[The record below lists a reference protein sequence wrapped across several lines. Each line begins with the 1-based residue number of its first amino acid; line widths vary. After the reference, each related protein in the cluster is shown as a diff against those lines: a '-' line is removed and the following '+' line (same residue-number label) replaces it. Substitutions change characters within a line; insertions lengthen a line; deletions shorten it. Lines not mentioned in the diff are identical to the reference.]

1 MKLRFI
7 QRILLLP
14 VTLFFVACSSSS
26 SGGDDDTPPTPPM
39 VASPSSAILIFPED
53 DTECNTGEIINDSQS
68 NVTFEWN
75 ASENTDSYVVNLT
88 NLNTNSTTQ
97 VSVTTNEATI
107 SIERGVPY
115 EWMVTS
121 RASGTTES
129 ANSLA
134 WRFYN
139 EGPGVE
145 NYAPFPAEA
154 ISPSR
159 GANFPSSQTSITL
172 EWDTSDVDNDIAEFE
187 VILDTNIDPTN
198 SLGTTTD
205 KILTDISVVSNT
217 TYYWKVITK
226 DDNENTSISEIF
238 QFKIL

>member
-7 QRILLLP
+7 QRILLLQ

-26 SGGDDDTPPTPPM
+26 SGGDDDTPPPPPM

-97 VSVTTNEATI
+97 VSITTNEATI

-154 ISPSR
+154 ISPER
-159 GANFPSSQTSITL
+159 GANIDTTTSINLQWT
-172 EWDTSDVDNDIAEFE
+172 TSDIDDDIEGYQIF
-187 VILDTNIDPTN
+187 LDTNASPNT
-198 SLGTTTD
+198 SVGSTTD
-205 KILTDISVVSNT
+205 PELNNVTVSSGN
-217 TYYWKVITK
+217 TYYWKILTL
-226 DDNENTSISEIF
+226 DSAGNTSTSEIF
-238 QFKIL
+238 QFRIL